1 MSVSF
6 HPDNAAQAEFW
17 GGAGGARWAERQ
29 DYHDRVL
36 RPVTD
41 LLLAAADAR
50 RGERVIDV
58 GCGGGA
64 MTAEIAAEVAPD
76 GDAVGLDISGALLT
90 LARARAPAGL
100 PVRFEFADATIHELP
115 PERADLVVS
124 RFGVMFFADPAR
136 AFMNLRR
143 GLRAGGRIAFACWR
157 EANLNPYFIAPLRA
171 ALKHAPPLPETGPED
186 PGPFSLADEARV
198 RSILG
203 AAGFAEVRVT
213 PHDLTLDVAA
223 GQGLDAAV
231 AAVLS
236 VGPTS
241 RMLQDQ
247 SEAVR
252 AAAAADIQAD
262 LRPYARGDAVLL
274 GGTIWIVTA
283 KNPWIEAETAA
294 STLGRSS

>member
-1 MSVSF
+1 MPTTTV

-17 GGAGGARWAERQ
+17 AGAGGLRWSERQ
-29 DYHDRVL
+29 DYHDQVL

-41 LLLAAADAR
+41 LLLKAAGAR
-50 RGERVIDV
+50 RSERVIDV

-64 MTAEIAAEVAPD
+64 MTVEIAAQVAPE
-76 GDAVGLDISGALLT
+76 GEALGLDISDVLLS
-90 LARARAPAGL
+90 LARRRAPAGL
-100 PVRFEFADATIHELP
+100 PVRFEHADATVHELP
-115 PERADLVVS
+115 PAGADLIVS

-143 GLRAGGRIAFACWR
+143 GLRPGGRLAFACWR
-157 EANLNPYFIAPLRA
+157 EAKLNAFMVLPLRA

-186 PGPFSLADEARV
+186 PGPFSFANDARV
-198 RSILG
+198 RRVLA
-203 AAGFAEVRVT
+203 AAGYALVDVA
-213 PHDLTLDVAA
+213 PHDIELDVAH

-231 AAVLS
+231 AAAMS

-252 AAAAADIQAD
+252 AAAAADIRAA
-262 LRPYARGDAVLL
+262 LAPFARGDSVPLKGA
-274 GGTIWIVTA
+274 IWIVTA
-283 KNPWIEAETAA
+283 TNPMA
-294 STLGRSS
+294 

>member
-41 LLLAAADAR
+41 RLLAAANAT

-76 GDAVGLDISGALLT
+76 GEAIGLDISDVLLT
-90 LARARAPAGL
+90 LARRRAPAGL
-100 PVRFEFADATIHELP
+100 PLSFLHADATIHELP
-115 PERADLVVS
+115 LARADLVVS

-143 GLRAGGRIAFACWR
+143 GLRAGGRLAFACFR

-171 ALKHAPPLPETGPED
+171 ALRHAPPLPETGPED

-198 RSILG
+198 RRILG
-203 AAGFAEVRVT
+203 AAGFAETRVA
-213 PHDLTLDVAA
+213 PHDLELDVAA
-223 GQGLDAAV
+223 GQGLDAAA
-231 AAVLS
+231 AAVMS
-236 VGPTS
+236 YGPAS

-247 SEAVR
+247 SKAVR
-252 AAAAADIQAD
+252 AAASADIRAA
-262 LRPYARGDAVLL
+262 LAPYARGDSVLL
-274 GGTIWIVTA
+274 GGAIWIVTA
-283 KNPWIEAETAA
+283 TNPME
-294 STLGRSS
+294 